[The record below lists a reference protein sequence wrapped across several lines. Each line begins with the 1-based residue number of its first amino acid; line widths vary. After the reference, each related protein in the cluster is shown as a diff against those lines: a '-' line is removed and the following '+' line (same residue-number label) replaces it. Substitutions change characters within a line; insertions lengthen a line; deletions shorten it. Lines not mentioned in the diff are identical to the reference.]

1 MFKMLNLLILMTIL
15 TVSIE
20 AKDVRLELTN
30 IIKGAFAK
38 EKAKGGVINLSAT
51 NKMLSQ
57 KMAKNAILIS
67 NGIEIKY
74 NYAELIKSS
83 KEFNAFMNGM
93 YNGNKT
99 LKLKKATDKDILKE
113 LDEVNSVWKPFH
125 KAILAFYQNGKIDT
139 KAYKYIINNN
149 EKLMRLSHKLTQ
161 TLQSKNI
168 LNTDDN
174 QVKVYTL
181 KIADRQRMLTQKMFK
196 EKFLLYTNQDKK
208 RNAVRLRGSIILFKN
223 GLNALINGEDKRG
236 TAKVTNEAIQTKLT
250 RMHKLYTQVE
260 DIYKKQSINLNELK
274 QLAII
279 DKELLK
285 LSVEVVTMIENT
297 LVY

>member
-1 MFKMLNLLILMTIL
+1 MFKILNLLIWVTLL
-15 TVSIE
+15 TVSVD

-38 EKAKGGVINLSAT
+38 EEAKGGVINLAAT

-57 KMAKNAILIS
+57 KMAKNAILVH
-67 NGIEIKY
+67 NGIDVKY

-83 KEFNAFMNGM
+83 KEFNAFIDGI
-93 YNGNKT
+93 YNGNKA
-99 LKLKKATDKDILKE
+99 LKLKKATDKDVRKE
-113 LDEVNSVWKPFH
+113 IDEVNSVWKPFH
-125 KAILAFYQNGKIDT
+125 KAILAFYQDGKIDA
-139 KAYKYIINNN
+139 KAYKYIVDKN

-168 LNTDDN
+168 LNTHDN

-196 EKFLLYTNQDKK
+196 EKFLVYTKQNSK
-208 RNAVRLRGSIILFKN
+208 RNNVRLRGSIILFKN
-223 GLNALINGEDKRG
+223 GLNALINGEDRRG
-236 TAKVTNEAIQTKLT
+236 TAKVTNKPIQAKLAK
-250 RMHKLYTQVE
+250 MHVLYTQIE
-260 DIYKKQSINLNELK
+260 DIYKKQGVKLNELK

-279 DKELLK
+279 DKKLLK
-285 LSVEVVTMIENT
+285 LSVDVVTMIENT

>member
-1 MFKMLNLLILMTIL
+1 MFKTLNLLILVTML
-15 TVSIE
+15 TVSVE
-20 AKDVRLELTN
+20 AKDIRLELTN
-30 IIKGAFAK
+30 IIKSAFAK
-38 EKAKGGVINLSAT
+38 EEAKGGVINLAAT

-57 KMAKNAILIS
+57 KMAKNAILIY
-67 NGIEIKY
+67 NGIDVKY
-74 NYAELIKSS
+74 NYKELIKSAN
-83 KEFNAFMNGM
+83 EFNSFIDGM

-99 LKLKKATDKDILKE
+99 LKLKKATDKDVLKE

-125 KAILAFYQNGKIDT
+125 KAVLAFYQNNKIDA
-139 KAYKYIINNN
+139 KAYKYIIDNN

-168 LNTDDN
+168 LNTHDN

-196 EKFLLYTNQDKK
+196 EKFLVYTNQDKE
-208 RNAVRLRGSIILFKN
+208 RNIVRLRGSIILFRN
-223 GLNALINGEDKRG
+223 GLNALINGEDRRG
-236 TAKVTNEAIQTKLT
+236 TAKVTNKAIQAKLAK
-250 RMHKLYTQVE
+250 MHELYMQVE
-260 DIYKKQSINLNELK
+260 DIYKKQNVNLNELK
-274 QLAII
+274 QLAVI
-279 DKELLK
+279 DKKLLK

>member
-1 MFKMLNLLILMTIL
+1 MFKILNSLILIMLL
-15 TVSIE
+15 TMSIE

-38 EKAKGGVINLSAT
+38 EEAKGGVINLAAT

-57 KMAKNAILIS
+57 KMAKNAILIY
-67 NGIEIKY
+67 NGIDVKY
-74 NYAELIKSS
+74 NYKEMIKSAN
-83 KEFNAFMNGM
+83 EFNAFIDGM
-93 YNGNKT
+93 YNGNKS
-99 LKLKKATDKDILKE
+99 LKLKKATDKDVLKE

-125 KAILAFYQNGKIDT
+125 NAILSFYKDGKIDN
-139 KAYKYIINNN
+139 KAYKYIVNNN

-168 LNTDDN
+168 LNTHDN

-196 EKFLLYTNQDKK
+196 EKFLVYTNQDKE
-208 RNAVRLRGSIILFKN
+208 RNIVRLRGSIILFKN
-223 GLNALINGEDKRG
+223 GLNALINGEDRRG
-236 TAKVTNEAIQTKLT
+236 TAKVTDKPIQAKLAQ
-250 RMHKLYTQVE
+250 MHKLYIQVE
-260 DIYKKQSINLNELK
+260 DIYKKQGVNLNELK
-274 QLAII
+274 QLAVI
-279 DKELLK
+279 DKKLLK
-285 LSVEVVTMIENT
+285 LSIEVVTMIENT